1 MDSLYSIQRS
11 LLSTYNY
18 LPIISIIVFL
28 TLGLG
33 LGNYGMISISI
44 TQLVLCVITFILRIG
59 YRRIFQQNTNSD
71 NTVFALFPAE
81 AAPQHPSIWL
91 INVSFLFSA
100 IIYSA
105 WSVYK
110 IEPSAGQINDDKTDS
125 KIGNRKTR
133 CLMIITFCSILALL
147 FIGYRIFVVES
158 SGKIMSLN
166 FFLSLAAT
174 GAGIG
179 AAALWNTIMEQ
190 PTVGLRNMD
199 IFGISQQL
207 VAVNKAD
214 LKTMCELQSAS
225 PGQVGDSC
233 YYDTDCVSSS
243 CNQTTRRCN

>member
-1 MDSLYSIQRS
+1 MDTLYSIQRS
-11 LLSTYNY
+11 LLSAYSY
-18 LPIISIIVFL
+18 LPIISITVFL

-44 TQLVLCVITFILRIG
+44 TQLVLCVITFILRIV
-59 YRRIFQQNTNSD
+59 YRKFQPKTETD
-71 NTVFALFPAE
+71 NTVYALFPAE

-91 INVSFLFSA
+91 INMSFLFSA

-110 IEPSAGQINDDKTDS
+110 IEPSAGQIDDDKKDS

-133 CLMIITFCSILALL
+133 CMMIITFCSILALL

-158 SGKIMSLN
+158 SGKILSLN

-179 AAALWNTIMEQ
+179 AAAIWNTIMEQ

-225 PGQVGDSC
+225 PGQRGDSC
-233 YYDTDCVSSS
+233 YYDTDCVNRS
-243 CNQTTRRCN
+243 CNQVTKKCN